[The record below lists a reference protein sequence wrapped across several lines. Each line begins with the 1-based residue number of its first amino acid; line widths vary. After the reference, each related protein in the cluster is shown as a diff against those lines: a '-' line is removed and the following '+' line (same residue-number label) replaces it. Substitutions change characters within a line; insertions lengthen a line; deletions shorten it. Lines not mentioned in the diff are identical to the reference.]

1 MTRKH
6 ETTLFVGLNSFSLGL
21 TSSTLVAGLR
31 YVFTLS
37 ASYDMNPTVFM
48 SSSQITV
55 KMNIPQSSIND
66 VGVQF
71 NYLLIYVTFLERTD
85 NNFLNILLMWILR
98 NLYHFILVSI
108 AESHSA
114 VYIVLRIRL
123 SVVNL

>member
-1 MTRKH
+1 M
-6 ETTLFVGLNSFSLGL
+6 GL
-21 TSSTLVAGLR
+21 TSSTLVAGLS

-71 NYLLIYVTFLERTD
+71 NYLLIYVTFL
-85 NNFLNILLMWILR
+85 
-98 NLYHFILVSI
+98 
-108 AESHSA
+108 
-114 VYIVLRIRL
+114 
-123 SVVNL
+123 